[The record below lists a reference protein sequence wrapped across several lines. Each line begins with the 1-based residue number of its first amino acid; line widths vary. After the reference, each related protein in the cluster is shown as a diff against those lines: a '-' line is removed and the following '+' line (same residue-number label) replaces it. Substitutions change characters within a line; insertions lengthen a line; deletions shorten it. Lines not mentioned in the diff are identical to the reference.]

1 LPFSQILTKLI
12 IPIMKEWFI
21 HLNPIAQATLMAS
34 LNWFFTAMGASVVF
48 GFKNLS
54 RRALDVML
62 GFASGVML
70 SATFWSLLLPST
82 EISRQNHLPIW
93 LPGSVGLLLGW
104 IFMRGLDIVIPH
116 LHIGAP
122 EGGEEGLSTHWRK
135 TLLLVLA
142 VTLHN
147 LPEGIIVGVSFSA
160 SSLNPQIAPLSASLA
175 LSLGV
180 GIQDFPEG
188 LAVAVPLR
196 REGLSRWKSFFYGQL
211 SGVVE
216 PLGALLTA
224 FGTTLAK
231 AALPFAMGF
240 SAGAMLTVILEDLV
254 PEFHSEANAHLA
266 MLGLMIGFILMMIM
280 DLAI

>member
-1 LPFSQILTKLI
+1 
-12 IPIMKEWFI
+12 
-21 HLNPIAQATLMAS
+21 
-34 LNWFFTAMGASVVF
+34 
-48 GFKNLS
+48 
-54 RRALDVML
+54 ML

-82 EISRQNHLPIW
+82 EIARQIGSPPW
-93 LPGSVGLLLGW
+93 LPPTIGVIAGW
-104 IFMRGLDIVIPH
+104 AFMRLLDIFIPH

-122 EGGEEGLSTHWRK
+122 EEAVEGRNTTWRR

-147 LPEGIIVGVSFSA
+147 FPEGMVVGVSFTA
-160 SSLNPQIAPLSASLA
+160 SRLSPEVASLA
-175 LSLGV
+175 SSIALSIGV

-188 LAVAVPLR
+188 IAVAIPLR
-196 REGLSRWKSFFYGQL
+196 REGLSKGASFFYGQL

-216 PLGALLTA
+216 PLGALLSA
-224 FGTTLAK
+224 GSALGAKTL
-231 AALPFAMGF
+231 LPYLMGF
-240 SAGAMLTVILEDLV
+240 SAGAMLTVVLEDLV

-266 MLGLMIGFILMMIM
+266 MFGLILGFVTMMIM